1 MKGTRSEK
9 KEEDNS
15 NLSARSENE
24 INFLEKKGLLDW
36 DSDLSDFSEG
46 ERIKKNRENFLE
58 DLNKNMFSKEN
69 TKKNEL
75 KIKEKNEEIPKE
87 KNEEIPKKTHEKFEK
102 NAEKFE
108 KNQEKKPEK
117 NQEKNQEKKPE
128 KNQEKKPEKNQE
140 KKPEKNPEK
149 LEKNQEKPDKNQEK
163 KPLEVYKSEEKL
175 EKPHK
180 EEISKLKEE
189 KLQKTAEL
197 QELNKKE
204 KTLEKKLE
212 DLNKA
217 VSAKAQEIKSLESE
231 ENRKNKLLYDQDKEI
246 LKKVQELQELEVRQK
261 ALKLK
266 FNENTDKSLLLKEIS
281 KENENYSEN
290 EIKKIVKIQQ
300 IMKKMMSFFYVER
313 QKTNKILMKA
323 KGVFFPILERNR
335 YTKNLL
341 KSQKKCDLLVF
352 FKKPERILSYKVII
366 MKPFINVFE
375 HCFEMKLVFKEKR
388 INNEEIIKLFKG
400 LVNEILGNLILL
412 ENKRL
417 CLEEF
422 IVNGQEERS
431 VALGDKYELFY
442 LGPINSK
449 IAMKEGNFRG
459 FFMFFGFFF
468 KKRKILFLKKSM
480 FFLKKFFFF

>member
-1 MKGTRSEK
+1 
-9 KEEDNS
+9 
-15 NLSARSENE
+15 
-24 INFLEKKGLLDW
+24 LDW

-46 ERIKKNRENFLE
+46 ERIKKNRQNFLE

-69 TKKNEL
+69 PKKNDQKSKPKENM
-75 KIKEKNEEIPKE
+75 KEKPQ
-87 KNEEIPKKTHEKFEK
+87 EIPKKTQEKPVIEK
-102 NAEKFE
+102 NDKKPER
-108 KNQEKKPEK
+108 NQEKPEK
-117 NQEKNQEKKPE
+117 NDKKPEINQEKSERNRE
-128 KNQEKKPEKNQE
+128 KNSFEIIN
-140 KKPEKNPEK
+140 
-149 LEKNQEKPDKNQEK
+149 
-163 KPLEVYKSEEKL
+163 SEEKP
-175 EKPHK
+175 KK
-180 EEISKLKEE
+180 EELSKLKEE

-217 VSAKAQEIKSLESE
+217 VSIKAQDIKSLESE

-246 LKKVQELQELEVRQK
+246 LKKVQELQELETRQK

-266 FNENTDKSLLLKEIS
+266 FDDENADKILLFNEKT
-281 KENENYSEN
+281 KENENYSKKQIEN
-290 EIKKIVKIQQ
+290 IVKIQQ
-300 IMKKMMSFFYVER
+300 IMKKMLSFFYVEK

-323 KGVFFPILERNR
+323 KGVLFPILERNR

-352 FKKPERILSYKVII
+352 FKKPERVLSYKVII

-375 HCFEMKLVFKEKR
+375 HCFEMKGIFKEKK
-388 INNEEIIKLFKG
+388 INNDEILKVFKG
-400 LVNEILGNLILL
+400 LVNEILANLILL

-422 IVNGQEERS
+422 IVRGQEDRS
-431 VALGDKYELFY
+431 IALGEKYELFY

-449 IAMKEGNFRG
+449 IALKEGYFRILFNFWKIG
-459 FFMFFGFFF
+459 FF
-468 KKRKILFLKKSM
+468 
-480 FFLKKFFFF
+480 